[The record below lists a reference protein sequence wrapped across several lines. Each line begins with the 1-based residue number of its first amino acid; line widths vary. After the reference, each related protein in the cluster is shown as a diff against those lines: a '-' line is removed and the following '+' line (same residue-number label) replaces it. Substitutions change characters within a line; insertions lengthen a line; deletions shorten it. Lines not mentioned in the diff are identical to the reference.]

1 MLSNVGTPYWW
12 VNEESEAILNRGYLL
27 KGEDIQGA
35 IKRITSAAASRLDKP
50 ELQSIFEELVVKGWL
65 SMSSPIWANM
75 GTQRGLPISC
85 FGVNVPD
92 SIEGITSKLGEV
104 IMQTK
109 IGGGTSG
116 SFSELRGRG
125 AAVTDNG
132 NSSGAVSFMRLF
144 DTAMEVVSQGCYTE
158 DTEIYTEKGW
168 MNIKDYVNLQDS
180 TIRLPEWIHDYNMRS
195 MLHDYQQPKAFLKY
209 NNNTIYRFFSEE
221 HKIDVRVTGNHQM
234 ILVNP
239 NSEIT
244 DTVTAKTLFNK
255 YDKFQDCYIITLNE
269 DFTYKKADVQVKD
282 LSVQIIKD
290 TPTNVYCVE
299 VNGTLAVRK
308 DKNHTPILC
317 GNSTRRGSFAA
328 YLDIDHPDIKEFLT
342 IKSVN
347 SSIQNLFYGV
357 CVPDWWLI
365 EMIDG
370 DEQKRELWAK
380 ILESR
385 QQKGLPYIFF
395 TDNVNNHKPEIY
407 KKLGRTIVHSNL
419 CVAPYTK
426 ILTSNGYIPIGDLE
440 NEEVEVWNGEE
451 WSEVTI
457 TKTGENQNLVRVMT
471 NSGYELD
478 CTPYHKFYVQKGYS
492 HGTGKNKLEIIEKR
506 AEELQPGDKLIKFD
520 LPIIE
525 GVKDL
530 NLAYANGF
538 YSGDGCLTRE
548 GQRIYLYGE
557 KRKLKNNFSFIDK
570 WIIQN
575 DFDREYG
582 HTNKLKDKFFV
593 PNVEYTIKSRLE
605 WLAGYLD
612 ADGTVTN
619 NEGSQSLQITSIN
632 KEFLQEIQLMLQ
644 TLGCDSKII
653 LSREKGRFLLPK
665 NDGTG
670 ELGYYDCNEIYRLL
684 INGNSL
690 YKLNQLGLK
699 CKRLEWIVKKPNREC
714 SQFIKV
720 VSVENLDY
728 TTDTY
733 CFNEPKKH
741 LGMFNGILTGQC
753 SEIALPNNEDESF
766 VCCLSSMNLALYD
779 EWKDTD
785 AIKYAIYFL
794 DAVMSEFV
802 EKTKGRFGL
811 KQSHNFA
818 KNHRALGLG
827 VMGLHTYYQKNMI
840 PFDDP
845 LNVARNTKIFS
856 EIQLKALEASK
867 ELAEIYGPAPIFN
880 EVKDENLIKYRN
892 TTVLAIAP

>member
-50 ELQSIFEELVVKGWL
+50 ELQPIFEELVVKGWL

-180 TIRLPEWIHDYNMRS
+180 TIRLPEWIHDHNMKS
-195 MLHDYQQPKAFLKY
+195 MIHDYQQPRAFLKY

-234 ILVNP
+234 ILINS

-244 DTVTAKTLFNK
+244 DTVTAQTLFNK

-269 DFTYKKADVQVKD
+269 DFTYKKADVKIKD

-290 TPTNVYCVE
+290 TPTNVYCEE
-299 VNGTLAVRK
+299 VDGIVAVRK

-385 QQKGLPYIFF
+385 QQKGLPYLFF

-419 CVAPYTK
+419 
-426 ILTSNGYIPIGDLE
+426 
-440 NEEVEVWNGEE
+440 
-451 WSEVTI
+451 
-457 TKTGENQNLVRVMT
+457 
-471 NSGYELD
+471 
-478 CTPYHKFYVQKGYS
+478 
-492 HGTGKNKLEIIEKR
+492 
-506 AEELQPGDKLIKFD
+506 
-520 LPIIE
+520 
-525 GVKDL
+525 
-530 NLAYANGF
+530 
-538 YSGDGCLTRE
+538 
-548 GQRIYLYGE
+548 
-557 KRKLKNNFSFIDK
+557 
-570 WIIQN
+570 
-575 DFDREYG
+575 
-582 HTNKLKDKFFV
+582 
-593 PNVEYTIKSRLE
+593 
-605 WLAGYLD
+605 
-612 ADGTVTN
+612 
-619 NEGSQSLQITSIN
+619 
-632 KEFLQEIQLMLQ
+632 
-644 TLGCDSKII
+644 
-653 LSREKGRFLLPK
+653 
-665 NDGTG
+665 
-670 ELGYYDCNEIYRLL
+670 
-684 INGNSL
+684 
-690 YKLNQLGLK
+690 
-699 CKRLEWIVKKPNREC
+699 
-714 SQFIKV
+714 
-720 VSVENLDY
+720 
-728 TTDTY
+728 
-733 CFNEPKKH
+733 
-741 LGMFNGILTGQC
+741 C

-785 AIKYAIYFL
+785 AVKYAIYFL

-802 EKTKGRFGL
+802 EKTKDRFGL

-856 EIQLKALEASK
+856 EIQTKALEASK

-880 EVKDENLIKYRN
+880 EIEDENFVKYRN
-892 TTVLAIAP
+892 TTVLAIAPTTSSSAILGQVSPGIEPYSSNYYKAGLAKGNFIRKNKYLEELLEEKGLNTEEIWRSIMNHKGSVQHLDFLTEDEKEVFKTFKEINQQSIIDQAAARQRYIDQAQSLNINIPPEISIKEVNRLILSAWKQSIKTLYYQRSQSVNKELLTNIVSCTSCEG